1 MLSER
6 LYKHWMEL
14 LEHLIQEDGNWKEY
28 IQALPTERVLG
39 LDELCSLIDVGINGK
54 MCDRV
59 GIVRVNYRRR
69 KLPEVR
75 RFAGTTSSGA
85 WRHTLGM
92 STLPDYAAAASLL
105 YCQAVCSDHCGTPV
119 VQVRLS
125 LLPMLARVL
134 AKKMTGVLK
143 CDSRRND
150 ELELHC
156 KSFQTEFFVG
166 LQLCSNCQNV

>member
-6 LYKHWMEL
+6 LYKHCLRMEL

-59 GIVRVNYRRR
+59 GIVRANYRRR
-69 KLPEVR
+69 KLPQVR

-85 WRHTLGM
+85 
-92 STLPDYAAAASLL
+92 
-105 YCQAVCSDHCGTPV
+105 
-119 VQVRLS
+119 
-125 LLPMLARVL
+125 
-134 AKKMTGVLK
+134 
-143 CDSRRND
+143 
-150 ELELHC
+150 
-156 KSFQTEFFVG
+156 
-166 LQLCSNCQNV
+166 